1 MELTLK
7 NTGILR
13 VNTWIVPLT
22 ESTVFIVDPACCK
35 LSGDADVLISYLDK
49 KGLTPLGIFL
59 THGHFDH
66 IMGLKVFGK
75 PFENMNIYSKTS

>member
-49 KGLTPLGIFL
+49 KGLI
-59 THGHFDH
+59 
-66 IMGLKVFGK
+66 IMAD
-75 PFENMNIYSKTS
+75 